1 MEQKILIQSLRIYP
15 YIAQDRIQPL
25 LDGLKSTDSKEVV
38 VFPNSEQPHLYI
50 GVLLEKYYTPALTD
64 NIAIREHQQQGDFH
78 FLTVGR
84 AALRTYLQYLTRTM
98 APEPAE
104 SSAKEQDDFLSDT
117 GSFDDF
123 FSDEPKPEPVDPML
137 RFLQENTPAQ
147 IQRKLDER
155 VMGQPELTAAV
166 ADFLYYHA
174 LRQKHPQLP
183 QRPLMIAGPSGSGK
197 TEVWRAADKLY
208 GDLFQ
213 IQIIDGSNLT
223 CDGWAGGHKL
233 STFVTTRLARGGIL
247 VVDEF
252 DKLVTP
258 KHASGGENVALQMQ
272 SEFLKLFEGEYHIT
286 ENKKPT
292 NVTSQAMGFVLVGA
306 FESLRAK
313 KTAKTRPAMGFHAQH
328 TAIQAPADSAL
339 TDEDFISYGIMPE
352 VVGRIATK
360 CTTQAL
366 DDTAYLQILRGP
378 HSRVAAIEQVLAQYG
393 IQTEDVIPQEE
404 LLALIAQSKNNRTG
418 VRWVCSQVENRLLS
432 AIREQGL
439 FPKAS
444 SCVPLHP
451 PLKRCS

>member
-1 MEQKILIQSLRIYP
+1 MEQNILIQNLRVYP
-15 YIAQDRIQPL
+15 YIPQNRIHSVTEDL
-25 LDGLKSTDSKEVV
+25 RKADSREIV
-38 VFPNSEQPHLYI
+38 VFPDSEQPNMFI
-50 GVLLEKYYTPALTD
+50 GVCLKKYYTSELTD
-64 NIAIREHQQQGDFH
+64 TVSVREHQEKGDFH
-78 FLTVGR
+78 FMALHRT
-84 AALRTYLQYLTRTM
+84 ALRSFLTHLARHM
-98 APEPAE
+98 APASPQP
-104 SSAKEQDDFLSDT
+104 SSKDQDDFFWDDSFGLSQE
-117 GSFDDF
+117 S
-123 FSDEPKPEPVDPML
+123 EPVDPML

-147 IQRKLDER
+147 IQQKLDER
-155 VMGQPELTAAV
+155 VIGQPELTAAV

-183 QRPLMIAGPSGSGK
+183 QRPLLIAGPSGSGK
-197 TEVWRAADKLY
+197 TEVWRAVDKLY

-223 CDGWAGGHKL
+223 CDGWAGGHKI
-233 STFVTTRLARGGIL
+233 STFVTTRLAKGGIL

-292 NVTSQAMGFVLVGA
+292 NMTSKAMGFVLVGA
-306 FESLRAK
+306 FEALRAK
-313 KTAKTRPAMGFHAQH
+313 KSSRSRPSIGFHAQ
-328 TAIQAPADSAL
+328 QCGDSTQSAASSSL
-339 TDEDFISYGIMPE
+339 TDEDFISYGMMPE

-366 DDTAYLQILRGP
+366 DNHAYLQILRGP

-393 IQTEDVIPQEE
+393 IQTADIIPQEE
-404 LLALIAQSKNNRTG
+404 LLEMIAQSKNNRTG
-418 VRWVCSQVENRLLS
+418 VRWVCAQVENRLLA

-439 FPKAS
+439 FPQPS
-444 SCVPLHP
+444 NCVTLHP